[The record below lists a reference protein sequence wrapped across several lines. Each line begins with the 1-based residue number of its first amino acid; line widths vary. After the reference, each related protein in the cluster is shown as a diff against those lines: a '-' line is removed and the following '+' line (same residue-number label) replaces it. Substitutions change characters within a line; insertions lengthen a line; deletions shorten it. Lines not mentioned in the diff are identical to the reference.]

1 VCNRYQPAPREI
13 ITNALGIGVPDIA
26 YRPGLGP
33 WGIGPFVRSTGG
45 QLECVVGQ
53 WALIPPF
60 AQERINRKIM
70 TNNARSETVAT
81 KPVFRQA
88 WARGQRCLIP
98 AMAYDEPCWETGSN
112 VWWRFRRRD
121 GQPWMLAGIW
131 SEWVERDTGEV
142 VPSYTMLTTNCDGHP
157 LLSRMHKPD
166 TKLPDDAQDKRTV
179 IPLLRNDWQTWL
191 TGTPQDAQRLI
202 QVPELALFDAAPAA

>member
-1 VCNRYQPAPREI
+1 MQFSLRLQ
-13 ITNALGIGVPDIA
+13 ITVAIHCEMERSFALACVSPHF
-26 YRPGLGP
+26 GP
-33 WGIGPFVRSTGG
+33 LSM
-45 QLECVVGQ
+45 ECVVGQ

-88 WARGQRCLIP
+88 WAKGQRCLIP

-112 VWWRFRRRD
+112 VWWRFRRLD

-166 TKLPDDAQDKRTV
+166 AKLPDDAQDKRTV
-179 IPLLRNDWQTWL
+179 IPLVRDDWQTWL
-191 TGTPQDAQRLI
+191 TGTPQDALRLI
-202 QVPELALFDAAPAA
+202 QVPELALFDAAPAD